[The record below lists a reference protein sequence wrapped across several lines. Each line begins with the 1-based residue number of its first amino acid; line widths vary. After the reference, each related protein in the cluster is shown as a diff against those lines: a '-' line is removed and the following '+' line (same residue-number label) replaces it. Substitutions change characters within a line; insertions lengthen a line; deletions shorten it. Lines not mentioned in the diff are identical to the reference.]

1 VASVVVVGAGMG
13 GLAVAARL
21 AAQGH
26 EVHIVEQLDTYGG
39 KVQRYERDGFV
50 FDTGPSL
57 LTLPAVY
64 RDLFLKTATRKR
76 DARLEDNVDLQGLG
90 TAFAYRWAD
99 STRAELPG
107 AGVNKVCQAL
117 GDSLGGSA
125 ADQWAS
131 FSRRAAD
138 IWEASRVDFL
148 ERPLTRRD
156 LLRYSRRLGDLR
168 TVSPWRSLRGLGRQY
183 LSDPRLSTL
192 LDRYAT
198 YSGSDPRRAPAAL
211 ATIPYVEQTFGAWHI
226 GGGMRELAR
235 ALHERCEQR
244 GVSVS
249 FSCDVTR
256 IVVDSGRAAGV
267 ELADGRLLKADVVV
281 SDADASTVYGSLLDA
296 PRGREP
302 ARALRRATPSF
313 SGFVMLLAVDGRTPG
328 VRHHNVWFPEDYDA
342 EFDALFGGRAVDDPT
357 IYACVPDDPAMR
369 PHDDSESWF
378 VLVNAP
384 RHDPAHGVDWTDPSL
399 VLTYRERVLDVLAE
413 RGVDLRPRLRWSEV
427 VTPAQLGDRYR
438 SPGGSIYGTSSNGA
452 RSAFLRPAN
461 RSPVPGLF
469 LVGGSA
475 HPGGG
480 LPLVGMGAAIVAE
493 QVGAA

>member
-1 VASVVVVGAGMG
+1 MVGAGMG

-26 EVHIVEQLDTYGG
+26 QVHVVEQLETYGG
-39 KVQRYERDGFV
+39 KVQRFERDGFV

-64 RDLFLKTATRKR
+64 RDLFLKTATRKK
-76 DARLEDNVDLQGLG
+76 DARLEDNVDLQGLE

-99 STRAELPG
+99 GARAQLPG
-107 AGVNKVCQAL
+107 AGVNKVCLAL
-117 GDSLGGSA
+117 GDGLGGSA
-125 ADQWAS
+125 ADQWSA

-148 ERPLTRRD
+148 ERPLTKRD
-156 LLRYSRRLGDLR
+156 LVRYSRRVSDLR
-168 TVSPWRSLRGLGRQY
+168 TVAPWRNLRGLGRQY
-183 LSDPRLSTL
+183 LSDPRLVTL

-198 YSGSDPRRAPAAL
+198 YSGSDPRKAPAAL
-211 ATIPYVEQTFGAWHI
+211 AVIPYVEQTFGAWHV

-235 ALHERCEQR
+235 AVFERCEQR
-244 GVSVS
+244 GVTFS
-249 FSCDVTR
+249 FSTEVSR
-256 IVVDSGRAAGV
+256 IVVDGGRVSGV
-267 ELADGRLLKADVVV
+267 EVDGGRRLPADLVVT
-281 SDADASTVYGSLLDA
+281 DADASTVYTSLVDD
-296 PRGREP
+296 PRAKQPLRD
-302 ARALRRATPSF
+302 LRRATPSF

-328 VRHHNVWFPEDYDA
+328 VQHHNVWFPQDYDA
-342 EFDALFGGRAVDDPT
+342 EFDAVFGARPAVDPT
-357 IYACVPDDPAMR
+357 VYACVPDDPAMR
-369 PHDDSESWF
+369 PDENSESWF

-384 RHDPAHGVDWTDPSL
+384 RHDPGHGTDWSDQQL
-399 VLTYRERVLDVLAE
+399 VGSYAERVLDVLAS
-413 RGVDLRPRLRWSEV
+413 RGVDLRPRLRWREV
-427 VTPAQLGDRYR
+427 VTPEQIGRSTR

-461 RSPVPGLF
+461 RSPVTGLF

-493 QVGAA
+493 QVGSA